1 MCSAESTNA
10 RRCLQ
15 VACVQVLFD
24 EVEKAHPDV
33 MNLLLGVLDDGRCVV
48 LGGAGWC
55 RVVQGGA
62 RWCRVVQGG
71 GRAGL
76 CARRG
81 GWRHFGCMPA
91 CLANLRIERL
101 TASPPPATAPPPP
114 APCRLTDSKGRT
126 VSFNNTLI
134 ILTSNLGAAA
144 RLELGDTPAGRAA
157 VMDAVR
163 RHFRPELLN
172 RIDEVVEFQPLQ
184 PAQLREVARLQA
196 GELDA
201 RLRERCSISLELTEA
216 ALDYAVAQ
224 AYDPVYG
231 ARPLRRWLERGAGGG
246 LGVLSG

>member
-1 MCSAESTNA
+1 M
-10 RRCLQ
+10 
-15 VACVQVLFD
+15 
-24 EVEKAHPDV
+24 
-33 MNLLLGVLDDGRCVV
+33 V

-55 RVVQGGA
+55 RGEGGLGYVQGG
-62 RWCRVVQGG
+62 VDGG
-71 GRAGL
+71 ILDACPPAWPTYGSNAS
-76 CARRG
+76 RR
-81 GWRHFGCMPA
+81 RRP
-91 CLANLRIERL
+91 L
-101 TASPPPATAPPPP
+101 PPPPPPP

-163 RHFRPELLN
+163 RHFRPEFLN

-231 ARPLRRWLERGAGGG
+231 ARPLRRWLEHSIITPRR
-246 LGVLSG
+246 